1 MRVRRNLGGI
11 WEEFGRGY
19 EIGNWKQKWRVER
32 KVEIRDKG
40 GMCHYSFK
48 MSDFL
53 TIQLY
58 T

>member
-1 MRVRRNLGGI
+1 MAWKVESKLERG
-11 WEEFGRGY
+11 EES
-19 EIGNWKQKWRVER
+19 GNWKQKWGVER
-32 KVEIRDKG
+32 KVEIREKG
-40 GMCHYSFK
+40 GMYHYSFK

>member
-1 MRVRRNLGGI
+1 MAWKVESKLERG
-11 WEEFGRGY
+11 EESGY
-19 EIGNWKQKWRVER
+19 WKQKWRVER